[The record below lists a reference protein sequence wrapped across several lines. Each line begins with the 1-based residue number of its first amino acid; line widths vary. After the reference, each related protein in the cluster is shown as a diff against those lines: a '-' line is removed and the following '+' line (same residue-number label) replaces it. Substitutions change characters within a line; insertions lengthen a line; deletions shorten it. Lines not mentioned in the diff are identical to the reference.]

1 MAKNQYP
8 ADEFDELAATRTVRG
23 AHRRKESNAKWW
35 IALVAVIVLAP
46 LIGWGA
52 VQWAGSHGS
61 SLPKMPGATATA
73 EQSPAPTSTSAS
85 ETPSPTETPTEP
97 PNFDLPVEILNS
109 SDVEGYAAVNQ
120 EILWNAGFVDVATG
134 NYWGGDSAL
143 TQVFYPDETFAVTA
157 NEVARVLGIPQDA
170 DHVVMGGEAEGGIAV
185 VVVLAGEFG

>member
-1 MAKNQYP
+1 MAENEYP

-35 IALVAVIVLAP
+35 IALVAVLVLAP

-52 VQWAGSHGS
+52 VQWAGSSGS
-61 SLPKMPGATATA
+61 PLPKIPGVTATA
-73 EQSPAPTSTSAS
+73 GHSPTATNSP

-97 PNFDLPVEILNS
+97 ANYDLPVEILNS

-120 EILWNAGFVDVATG
+120 GILWDAGFTDVTTG
-134 NYWGGDSAL
+134 NYWGEESAL
-143 TQVFYPDETFAVTA
+143 TQVFYPDESFAATA
-157 NEVARVLGIPQDA
+157 NEVARVLGIPQDGE
-170 DHVVMGGEAEGGIAV
+170 HIVMGGEAEGGAAV

>member
-35 IALVAVIVLAP
+35 IALVAVIVLVP
-46 LIGWGA
+46 LISWGV
-52 VQWAGSHGS
+52 VQWVGSNGS
-61 SLPKMPGATATA
+61 LRPNSPQATATV
-73 EQSPAPTSTSAS
+73 EQSPAVTD
-85 ETPSPTETPTEP
+85 SPEGSSSTETPVEP
-97 PNFDLPVEILNS
+97 ANFDLPVEVLNS

-120 EILWNAGFVDVATG
+120 GILWNAGFMDVATG

-143 TQVFYPDETFAVTA
+143 TQVFYPDETFAATA

-170 DHVVMGGEAEGGIAV
+170 DHIVMGGEAEGGAAV
-185 VVVLAGEFG
+185 VVVLAGELG

>member
-1 MAKNQYP
+1 MAENQYP

-46 LIGWGA
+46 LIAG
-52 VQWAGSHGS
+52 VRCRAGSHGS

-73 EQSPAPTSTSAS
+73 EQSLAPTSTSAS

-134 NYWGGDSAL
+134 NYWGG
-143 TQVFYPDETFAVTA
+143 
-157 NEVARVLGIPQDA
+157 
-170 DHVVMGGEAEGGIAV
+170 
-185 VVVLAGEFG
+185 